1 MGGVR
6 TEVAPHEDEV
16 QDVRDAGPRAG
27 LLLQQRAHQR
37 VQLPAVARRDGR
49 ILAAACMHHLC
60 FNDST
65 MDVLDLQSCK
75 GRTN

>member
-6 TEVAPHEDEV
+6 PEVAPHEDEV
-16 QDVRDAGPRAG
+16 QDVRDARPRAG

-49 ILAAACMHHLC
+49 VLAAARMHHLC
-60 FNDST
+60 FNDGT
-65 MDVLDLQSCK
+65 MGVAGSQP
-75 GRTN
+75 